1 MSLELELRGVRAG
14 YGRIEVVH
22 GVTMSVPTGVV
33 CALLGPNGAGKTTL
47 TRVLGGVQ
55 PLWGGSLHWRG
66 DDIGRM
72 PARTRARL
80 GLVLVPETGAIFPGL
95 PVRDNLRVFGG
106 GRDFATVLD
115 TFPVLGERLSQR
127 AGTLSGGEQRMLGL
141 ARALLADPRVLIVDE
156 LSLGLA
162 PAVAADL
169 FAVVGRRAAEAG
181 STVIVADQDSDA
193 VLRLASLAYVLDRGE
208 VTFAGSS
215 AELAGQVG

>member
-1 MSLELELRGVRAG
+1 VSLGLELRGVRAG

-55 PLWGGSLHWRG
+55 PPWGGSLHWRG
-66 DDIGRM
+66 VDIARM
-72 PARTRARL
+72 PARTRARR

-162 PAVAADL
+162 PAVAAEL

-181 STVIVADQDSDA
+181 STVILADQDSDA
-193 VLRLASLAYVLDRGE
+193 MLRLASLAYVLDRGE

>member
-127 AGTLSGGEQRMLGL
+127 AGTLSGGEQRMLAL

>member
-1 MSLELELRGVRAG
+1 MSGP
-14 YGRIEVVH
+14 
-22 GVTMSVPTGVV
+22 VTAASRSSTGSRMSVPTGVV
-33 CALLGPNGAGKTTL
+33 CGLLGPNGAGKTTL
-47 TRVLGGVQ
+47 ARVLGGVQ
-55 PLWGGSLHWRG
+55 PLWGGSLRWRG

-72 PARTRARL
+72 PARIRARQ
-80 GLVLVPETGAIFPGL
+80 GLVLVPETDAIFPGL

-106 GRDFATVLD
+106 GKDFSAVLD
-115 TFPVLGERLSQR
+115 TFPILAERLNQQ
-127 AGTLSGGEQRMLGL
+127 AGTLSGGEQRMLAL

-162 PAVAADL
+162 PAVAAEL

-181 STVIVADQDSDA
+181 STVVLADQDSDA

>member
-1 MSLELELRGVRAG
+1 M
-14 YGRIEVVH
+14 
-22 GVTMSVPTGVV
+22 
-33 CALLGPNGAGKTTL
+33 
-47 TRVLGGVQ
+47 
-55 PLWGGSLHWRG
+55 
-66 DDIGRM
+66 
-72 PARTRARL
+72 
-80 GLVLVPETGAIFPGL
+80 
-95 PVRDNLRVFGG
+95 
-106 GRDFATVLD
+106 LD
-115 TFPVLGERLSQR
+115 TFPVLGQRLTQQ

-162 PAVAADL
+162 PAVAAEL

-181 STVIVADQDSDA
+181 STVILADQDSDA